1 MEPPAVFI
9 SYSHDSPEHEAKV
22 LALADRLRADGIDAV
37 LDQYESSPPEGWDLW
52 GQEQVQA
59 ARFVLVVCTPTYR
72 RRFDGEEEPGKGLG
86 ATSEAGYIRQLLY
99 NAGGVN
105 EKFFPILL
113 TDADSEHIP
122 LKLQAYQHFPLH
134 TQPGYENLR
143 LHLTGQSRVRKPALP
158 PKQRKPDYLYWN
170 LPPRNSFFTGRDE
183 YLKNLEHALAHGR
196 AQATSGLGGIGKTQT
211 AIEYAYRHRDQYRAV
226 LWSRADSRDALVSGF
241 GAIASL
247 LDLPEKD
254 ERDANV
260 VAEAVRRWLERQT
273 GWLLILDNVEDLA
286 GVVKPFLPAGGMG
299 HVLMT
304 TRLQA
309 TGAIAQNVE
318 LEKME
323 LEEGALFLLRR
334 AKLIAPDAPLDAA
347 SEADRKPA
355 REITKEVAGLP
366 LALDQAAAYIEE
378 TPSTP
383 AKYLKLYRTEG
394 AALRALRGKLATDHP
409 SVTIT
414 FSLAFAQVE
423 KANPAAAD
431 LVRVCAFLA
440 PDAIPEE
447 IFTQG
452 GKELGEPLAQA
463 AGKPLAWDAAV
474 EAAGR
479 FRLIHRNVANDT
491 LDIHCL
497 VQEVLKDGMDASTRQ
512 VWAERVVRALDEV
525 FPDAE
530 FQSWP
535 QCERLIP
542 HAIVAGRLVEDFGLD
557 SLATAHLLNQS
568 GYYLD
573 HRARYAEAESLHQRA
588 LAIREKALG
597 PDDPG
602 TATCLNNLAGLHCR
616 QGRYGE
622 AEPLYQRALAI
633 REKALGPGHADTA
646 QSLNNL
652 AFLYYSQGRYGEA
665 EPLHKRAL
673 VIREQALGSDH
684 PDTAESLNNLALLY
698 DNQGRYRE
706 AEPLYKRALATCEKA
721 LGPDHPHTA
730 TGLNNLAGI
739 HYRQGRYGEA
749 EPLLQRA
756 LAIDERALGPD
767 HPGTAPDLSNL
778 AFLYYRQGRYGE
790 AEPLLQRSLAIFEKA
805 LGPDHPDTARGVR
818 NYAQF
823 LRERGRAAEAEKLEA
838 RFKAAGR

>member
-9 SYSHDSPEHEAKV
+9 SYSHDSPEHEASV
-22 LALADRLRADGIDAV
+22 LALANRLRADGIDAV
-37 LDQYESSPPEGWDLW
+37 LDQFESFPPLGWDLW
-52 GQEQVQA
+52 GQEQIQA
-59 ARFVLVVCTPTYR
+59 ARFVLMVCTGAYR
-72 RRFDGEEEPGKGLG
+72 RRFDGEEDPGKGLG
-86 ATSEAGYIRQLLY
+86 AISEAWYIRQLLY

-105 EKFFPILL
+105 EKFLPVLL

-122 LKLQAYQHFPLH
+122 LKLQGYHHFPLY
-134 TQPGYENLR
+134 TSYENLR

-170 LPPRNSFFTGRDE
+170 LPPRNPFFTGRDP
-183 YLKNLEHALAHGR
+183 YLKRLEDGLAHGR
-196 AQATSGLGGIGKTQT
+196 AQAISGLGGIGKTQT

-226 LWSRADSRDALVSGF
+226 LWSGADSRDALISGF

-254 ERDANV
+254 EKDANV
-260 VAEAVRRWLERQT
+260 VAEAVRRWLERQP
-273 GWLLILDNVEDLA
+273 GWLLILDNVEEMV
-286 GVVKPFLPAGGMG
+286 GVVKPFLPASGMG

-355 REITKEVAGLP
+355 REITEEVAGLP

-383 AKYLKLYRTEG
+383 AKYLKFYRTEG
-394 AALRALRGKLATDHP
+394 AALRARRGKLATEHD
-409 SVTIT
+409 SVTVT
-414 FSLAFAQVE
+414 FSLAFAQVK

-431 LVRVCAFLA
+431 LVRACAFLA

-463 AGKPLAWDAAV
+463 AGNPLAWDAAV

-479 FRLIHRNVANDT
+479 FHLVHRNVANDT
-491 LDIHCL
+491 LNIHRL
-497 VQEVLKDGMDASTRQ
+497 VQEVLKDGMDAPTRR
-512 VWAERVVRALDEV
+512 VWTERVVQAVNKV
-525 FPDAE
+525 FPYVE

-542 HAIVAGRLVEDFGLD
+542 HAIGAGRLVEDSGLD
-557 SLATAHLLNQS
+557 SVAAARLLNQG
-568 GYYLD
+568 GYYLNG
-573 HRARYAEAESLHQRA
+573 RARYAEAEPLFQRALAIEERGMGPDHPDTATGLNNLALLYKSQGRYGEAEPLYRRA
-588 LAIREKALG
+588 LAIREKASG
-597 PDDPG
+597 PDHPDI
-602 TATCLNNLAGLHCR
+602 AQSLNNLALLYRG

-633 REKALGPGHADTA
+633 D
-646 QSLNNL
+646 
-652 AFLYYSQGRYGEA
+652 
-665 EPLHKRAL
+665 
-673 VIREQALGSDH
+673 
-684 PDTAESLNNLALLY
+684 
-698 DNQGRYRE
+698 
-706 AEPLYKRALATCEKA
+706 
-721 LGPDHPHTA
+721 
-730 TGLNNLAGI
+730 
-739 HYRQGRYGEA
+739 
-749 EPLLQRA
+749 
-756 LAIDERALGPD
+756 
-767 HPGTAPDLSNL
+767 
-778 AFLYYRQGRYGE
+778 
-790 AEPLLQRSLAIFEKA
+790 EKA
-805 LGPDHPDTARGVR
+805 LGPDHPDTAIDVR
-818 NYAQF
+818 NYALF

-838 RFKAAGR
+838 RFKIPPQ

>member
-1 MEPPAVFI
+1 MASPAVFI
-9 SYSHDSPEHEAKV
+9 SYSHDSPEHEGKV
-22 LALADRLRADGIDAV
+22 LALANRLRADGIDAV
-37 LDQYESSPPEGWDLW
+37 LDQYESSPSEGWELW
-52 GQEQVQA
+52 GQRQIQA
-59 ARFVLVVCTPTYR
+59 ARFVLMVCTPTYR
-72 RRFDGEEEPGKGLG
+72 RRYDAEEEPGKGLG
-86 ATSEAGYIRQLLY
+86 ATSEAGFIRQTLY
-99 NAGGVN
+99 DAGGVN
-105 EKFFPILL
+105 KKFLPVLL
-113 TDADSEHIP
+113 TDADSARIP
-122 LKLQAYQHFPLH
+122 LALRRYQHFSLC
-134 TQPGYENLR
+134 TAQGYENLR

-158 PKQRKPDYLYWN
+158 PKQSKSDYLYWN
-170 LPPRNSFFTGRDE
+170 LPLRNSFFTGRDP
-183 YLKNLEHALAHGR
+183 YLKNLEDGLARGG
-196 AQATSGLGGIGKTQT
+196 AQAISGLGGIGKTQT

-226 LWSRADSRDALVSGF
+226 FWSGADSRDALVSGF

-254 ERDANV
+254 EKDANV

-273 GWLLILDNVEDLA
+273 GWLLILDNVEDLVN
-286 GVVKPFLPAGGMG
+286 VVKPFLPASGVG

-323 LEEGALFLLRR
+323 SEEGALFLLRR

-347 SEADRKPA
+347 SESDRKPA
-355 REITKEVAGLP
+355 REITEEVAGLP

-394 AALRALRGKLATDHP
+394 AALRARRGKLATDHD
-409 SVTIT
+409 SVTVT

-431 LVRVCAFLA
+431 LVRACAFLA

-447 IFTQG
+447 IFTHG

-491 LDIHCL
+491 LDIHHL
-497 VQEVLKDGMDASTRQ
+497 VQEVLKDGTDEPTRR
-512 VWAERVVRALDEV
+512 VWAEGVVLALNEV
-525 FPDAE
+525 FPLPE
-530 FQSWP
+530 FQNWP

-542 HAIVAGRLVEDFGLD
+542 HAMVAGRLVEDSGLD
-557 SLATAHLLNQS
+557 SEAAAYLLNQS

-573 HRARYAEAESLHQRA
+573 HRAQYAEAEPLLDRA

-597 PDDPG
+597 PDHPS
-602 TATCLNNLAGLHCR
+602 TATSLNNLAVLYDD
-616 QGRYGE
+616 QGRYAE

-633 REKALGPGHADTA
+633 DEK
-646 QSLNNL
+646 
-652 AFLYYSQGRYGEA
+652 
-665 EPLHKRAL
+665 
-673 VIREQALGSDH
+673 
-684 PDTAESLNNLALLY
+684 
-698 DNQGRYRE
+698 
-706 AEPLYKRALATCEKA
+706 
-721 LGPDHPHTA
+721 
-730 TGLNNLAGI
+730 
-739 HYRQGRYGEA
+739 
-749 EPLLQRA
+749 
-756 LAIDERALGPD
+756 ALGPD
-767 HPGTAPDLSNL
+767 HPGTATDLSNL
-778 AFLYYRQGRYGE
+778 GELYRNQGRYEE
-790 AEPLLQRSLAIFEKA
+790 AEPLCRRALAIDETTLGHDHPGTAVSLSNLAKLYHSQARYAEAEPLYRRALAIYERA
-805 LGPDHPDTARGVR
+805 LGPDHPDTASSLNNLAAINRSQGFYMEAEPLYRRALAIYEKALGPDHPITAIGVR

-823 LRERGRAAEAEKLEA
+823 LRERGCEDEAEKLEA
-838 RFKAAGR
+838 RFKTSGR

>member
-1 MEPPAVFI
+1 MASSTVFI
-9 SYSHDSPEHEAKV
+9 SYSHDSPEHEANV
-22 LALADRLRADGIDAV
+22 LALANRLRDDGIDAV
-37 LDQYESSPPEGWDLW
+37 LDQYQSFPTEGWDLW
-52 GQEQVQA
+52 GQRQILA
-59 ARFVLVVCTPTYR
+59 ARFVLVACTATYR

-99 NAGGVN
+99 NAGGIN

-113 TDADSEHIP
+113 TDADGEHIP
-122 LKLQAYQHFPLH
+122 LKLQEYQHFPLYTEH
-134 TQPGYENLR
+134 GYEDLR
-143 LHLTGQSRVRKPALP
+143 LLLTGQSRVPRPPLP
-158 PKQRKPDYLYWN
+158 PQERKPDYLYWN
-170 LPPRNSFFTGRDE
+170 LPPRNAFFTGRE
-183 YLKNLEHALAHGR
+183 GYLKRLEDGLARGH
-196 AQATSGLGGIGKTQT
+196 AQAISGLGGIGKTQT

-241 GAIASL
+241 TALASL

-260 VAEAVRRWLERQT
+260 AAEAVRRWLERQT

-286 GVVKPFLPAGGMG
+286 SVVRPFLPASGTG
-299 HVLMT
+299 HVLIT

-309 TGAIAQNVE
+309 TGAIAQSVE

-334 AKLIAPDAPLDAA
+334 AKVIAADAPLEAA

-355 REITKEVAGLP
+355 REITGEVAGLP

-383 AKYLKLYRTEG
+383 AKYLKLYRIEG
-394 AALRALRGKLATDHP
+394 AALRDRRGKLAPDHP

-431 LVRVCAFLA
+431 LIRACAFLA

-452 GKELGEPLAQA
+452 GRELGEPLAQA
-463 AGKPLAWDAAV
+463 AGNSLTWDATV

-479 FRLIHRNVANDT
+479 FRLIHRNVAKDT
-491 LDIHCL
+491 IDIHRL
-497 VQEVLKDGMDASTRQ
+497 VQEVLKDGMDPTTRR
-512 VWAERVVRALDEV
+512 VWAERVVQALNKV
-525 FPDAE
+525 FPYVE

-542 HAIVAGRLVEDFGLD
+542 HAIVACRLVEEFGFG
-557 SLATAHLLNQS
+557 SVVAARLLNQ
-568 GYYLD
+568 GGVYLYG
-573 HRARYAEAESLHQRA
+573 RARYTEAEPLFQRALAIYEKALGPDRPNTATSLNNLAMLYYDQGRYGEAEPLHQRVLAIREKALGPDHADFAASLNNLALLYIDEGRHEEAESLFRRALAILEKALGPDHPNTATSLNNLAGLYRRQGRYGEAEPLHQRA

-597 PDDPG
+597 PDHPD
-602 TATCLNNLAGLHCR
+602 TAQSLNNLALLYDS

-622 AEPLYQRALAI
+622 AEPLYQRAIAI
-633 REKALGPGHADTA
+633 RE
-646 QSLNNL
+646 N
-652 AFLYYSQGRYGEA
+652 
-665 EPLHKRAL
+665 
-673 VIREQALGSDH
+673 
-684 PDTAESLNNLALLY
+684 
-698 DNQGRYRE
+698 
-706 AEPLYKRALATCEKA
+706 A
-721 LGPDHPHTA
+721 LGPDHPLTA
-730 TGLNNLAGI
+730 LT
-739 HYRQGRYGEA
+739 
-749 EPLLQRA
+749 
-756 LAIDERALGPD
+756 
-767 HPGTAPDLSNL
+767 
-778 AFLYYRQGRYGE
+778 
-790 AEPLLQRSLAIFEKA
+790 
-805 LGPDHPDTARGVR
+805 VR
-818 NYAQF
+818 NYALL

-838 RFKAAGR
+838 RFKLPER

>member
-1 MEPPAVFI
+1 MESAAVFI

-22 LALADRLRADGIDAV
+22 LELANRLGEDGIDAV
-37 LDQYESSPPEGWDLW
+37 LDQGESFPPLGWELW
-52 GQEQVQA
+52 GQRQIQA
-59 ARFVLVVCTPTYR
+59 ARFVLIVCTQTYQR
-72 RRFDGEEEPGKGLG
+72 RYDAEEEPGKGLG
-86 ATSEAGYIRQLLY
+86 ATSEAGFIRQILY
-99 NAGGVN
+99 DAGGVN
-105 EKFFPILL
+105 EKFLPVLL
-113 TDADSEHIP
+113 TDADSAHIP
-122 LKLQAYQHFPLH
+122 LALRRYHHFSLY
-134 TQPGYENLR
+134 TAQGYEELR

-170 LPPRNSFFTGRDE
+170 LPPRNPFFTGRNP
-183 YLKNLEHALAHGR
+183 YLKNLEHGLAHGR
-196 AQATSGLGGIGKTQT
+196 AQAISGLGGIGKTQT
-211 AIEYAYRHRDQYRAV
+211 AIEYAYRHRDRYRAV

-260 VAEAVRRWLERQT
+260 VAEAVRQWLERQT

-309 TGAIAQNVE
+309 TGAIAQCAE

-323 LEEGALFLLRR
+323 LDEGALFLLRR

-347 SEADRKPA
+347 PEAERKLA
-355 REITKEVAGLP
+355 REITEEVAGLP

-394 AALRALRGKLATDHP
+394 AALRAQRGKLATDHP

-431 LVRVCAFLA
+431 LVRACAFLA

-491 LDIHCL
+491 LNIHRL
-497 VQEVLKDGMDASTRQ
+497 VQEVLKDGMAASTRRT
-512 VWAERVVRALDEV
+512 WAGRVVQALNKV
-525 FPDAE
+525 FPSVE
-530 FQSWP
+530 FQNWP

-542 HAIVAGRLVEDFGLD
+542 HAMVAGRLVEEFGLD
-557 SLATAHLLNQS
+557 SVAAALLLNQS
-568 GYYLD
+568 GLYLD
-573 HRARYAEAESLHQRA
+573 DRARYVEAEPLFQRALAIYEKALGPDHPDTATSLNNLAALYDDQGRYAEAEPLHQRALAIYEKALGPDHPDTAASLNNLAALYDDQGRYSEAEPLYQRALAIDEKALGLDHPGTATDLNNLANLYRNQGSYGEAEPLHQRA

-597 PDDPG
+597 PGHPH
-602 TATCLNNLAGLHCR
+602 TATSLNNLALLYDN

-633 REKALGPGHADTA
+633 REKALGP
-646 QSLNNL
+646 
-652 AFLYYSQGRYGEA
+652 
-665 EPLHKRAL
+665 
-673 VIREQALGSDH
+673 DH
-684 PDTAESLNNLALLY
+684 PSTV
-698 DNQGRYRE
+698 
-706 AEPLYKRALATCEKA
+706 
-721 LGPDHPHTA
+721 
-730 TGLNNLAGI
+730 
-739 HYRQGRYGEA
+739 
-749 EPLLQRA
+749 
-756 LAIDERALGPD
+756 
-767 HPGTAPDLSNL
+767 LS
-778 AFLYYRQGRYGE
+778 
-790 AEPLLQRSLAIFEKA
+790 
-805 LGPDHPDTARGVR
+805 VR
-818 NYAQF
+818 NYALF
-823 LRERGRAAEAEKLEA
+823 LRERGRAAEAEKLQA
-838 RFKAAGR
+838 RFKAPGR

>member
-1 MEPPAVFI
+1 MVFI

-22 LALADRLRADGIDAV
+22 LALANRLGADGIDVA
-37 LDQYESSPPEGWDLW
+37 LDQYESFPPEGWELW
-52 GQEQVQA
+52 GQRQIQS
-59 ARFVLVVCTPTYR
+59 ARFVLVVCTQTYQ

-86 ATSEAGYIRQLLY
+86 ATSEAGFIRQILY
-99 NAGGVN
+99 DAGGVN
-105 EKFFPILL
+105 KKFLPVLL
-113 TDADSEHIP
+113 TDADSAHIP
-122 LKLQAYQHFPLH
+122 LALRRYQHFALY
-134 TQPGYENLR
+134 TAQGYEELR
-143 LHLTGQSRVRKPALP
+143 LLLTGQSLVRKPALA

-183 YLKNLEHALAHGR
+183 YLKKLEHGLAHGR
-196 AQATSGLGGIGKTQT
+196 AQAISGLGGIGKTQT

-241 GAIASL
+241 GAVAGL

-260 VAEAVRRWLERQT
+260 AAEAVRRWLDRQT
-273 GWLLILDNVEDLA
+273 GWLLILDNVEELVN
-286 GVVKPFLPAGGMG
+286 VVKPFLPASGTG

-355 REITKEVAGLP
+355 KEITGEVAGLP

-394 AALRALRGKLATDHP
+394 AALRALRGSLATEHD
-409 SVTIT
+409 SVTVT

-431 LVRVCAFLA
+431 LLRVCAFLA

-452 GKELGEPLAQA
+452 DEELGEPLAQT
-463 AGKPLAWDAAV
+463 AGNPLAWDAAV

-479 FRLIHRNVANDT
+479 FRLIHRNAAK
-491 LDIHCL
+491 DILNIHHL
-497 VQEVLKDGMDASTRQ
+497 VQEVLKDGMDAPTRR
-512 VWAERVVRALDEV
+512 VWAERVVQALNEV
-525 FPDAE
+525 FPSPE
-530 FQSWP
+530 FQNWP

-542 HAIVAGRLVEDFGLD
+542 HAIVAARLIEDSGLG
-557 SLATAHLLNQS
+557 SVAAARLLNQS
-568 GYYLD
+568 GYYLYG
-573 HRARYAEAESLHQRA
+573 RARYGEAESLCQCA
-588 LAIREKALG
+588 VAIFEKALG
-597 PDDPG
+597 PDHPS
-602 TATCLNNLAGLHCR
+602 TATSLNNLAALYSSRGRYGEAESLYQRALAICERALGPDHANTAGSLINNLGGLYR
-616 QGRYGE
+616 SQGRYGE

-633 REKALGPGHADTA
+633 REKALGPDHPDTA
-646 QSLNNL
+646 TSLNNL
-652 AFLYYSQGRYGEA
+652 AAIYDDQGRYAEAEPLYQRALGIDEKALGLDHPGTAIEINNLALLYYIQGRYGEA
-665 EPLHKRAL
+665 EPLY
-673 VIREQALGSDH
+673 Q
-684 PDTAESLNNLALLY
+684 
-698 DNQGRYRE
+698 
-706 AEPLYKRALATCEKA
+706 RALAIKEKA
-721 LGPDHPHTA
+721 LGPDHPSTVL
-730 TGLNNLAGI
+730 T
-739 HYRQGRYGEA
+739 
-749 EPLLQRA
+749 
-756 LAIDERALGPD
+756 
-767 HPGTAPDLSNL
+767 
-778 AFLYYRQGRYGE
+778 
-790 AEPLLQRSLAIFEKA
+790 
-805 LGPDHPDTARGVR
+805 VR
-818 NYAQF
+818 NYAEF
-823 LRERGRAAEAEKLEA
+823 LRQRGRAAEAEKLEA
-838 RFKAAGR
+838 RFKIPPQ